1 MVADESRDVPPAP
14 ARGTAGADAAA
25 RVDAAV
31 PTDAAVPADPAASAD
46 AGGSPRAG
54 AAAAAPGAG
63 RGVRV
68 LAGEEFSLT
77 EAIGG
82 VRGLVESVLPGLVF
96 VVLYLATRQL
106 VPALIASGAVA
117 AVAVVVRLLQ
127 RTPATQAFSGVV
139 GVGIGVLWAS
149 RTGEAQDFFAWGLWV
164 NGAWL
169 AGTAV
174 SVLVG
179 WPVVGVVVSL
189 LRGEDMSWRRDPAAA
204 GLRRRYAGA
213 TWLWAGL
220 FAARLAVQLPLYL
233 QGEDAVGWLGTARLA
248 MGVPLFALV
257 LWITWLLVGPRATA
271 AARPGPPPSPPR

>member
-1 MVADESRDVPPAP
+1 MAADDRPEVPGGEPASP
-14 ARGTAGADAAA
+14 ADA
-25 RVDAAV
+25 V
-31 PTDAAVPADPAASAD
+31 
-46 AGGSPRAG
+46 
-54 AAAAAPGAG
+54 PGAG

-68 LAGEEFSLT
+68 LAGEQFSLV

-96 VVLYLATRQL
+96 VVVYLATREL
-106 VPALIASGAVA
+106 VPSLVASGAVA

-139 GVGIGVLWAS
+139 GVVVGMLWAS

-169 AGTAV
+169 TGTAV
-174 SVLVG
+174 SALVG

-189 LRGEDMSWRRDPAAA
+189 LRGEDMSWRTDPRRAV
-204 GLRRRYAGA
+204 LRRRYLGA
-213 TWLWAGL
+213 TWLWAGM

-257 LWITWLLVGPRATA
+257 LWVTWLLVGPRAGA
-271 AARPGPPPSPPR
+271 AARPGPPPTPPR

>member
-1 MVADESRDVPPAP
+1 VTDDPRDAPAGASPGADPGTPGPAP
-14 ARGTAGADAAA
+14 VDGADGATPDAPGTTP
-25 RVDAAV
+25 RDAA
-31 PTDAAVPADPAASAD
+31 DAV
-46 AGGSPRAG
+46 
-54 AAAAAPGAG
+54 PGAG

-68 LAGEEFSLT
+68 LAGEEFSL
-77 EAIGG
+77 ASALGG

-96 VVLYLATRQL
+96 VVVYLTVRQL
-106 VPALIASGAVA
+106 VPALIASGGVA
-117 AVAVVVRLLQ
+117 ALAVLVRLVQ

-139 GVGIGVLWAS
+139 GVGVGVLWAS

-169 AGTAV
+169 AATAV

-189 LRGEDMSWRRDPAAA
+189 LRGEDMSWRRDPGASV
-204 GLRRRYAGA
+204 LRRRYAWA
-213 TWLWAGL
+213 TWLWAGM

-233 QGEDAVGWLGTARLA
+233 QGEDSVGWLGTARLA

-257 LWITWLLVGPRATA
+257 LWVTWLLVGPRAAA

>member
-1 MVADESRDVPPAP
+1 VVADEHRDVPPATTP
-14 ARGTAGADAAA
+14 GTTGSDDVPTGTATTGA
-25 RVDAAV
+25 
-31 PTDAAVPADPAASAD
+31 
-46 AGGSPRAG
+46 SPRG
-54 AAAAAPGAG
+54 AADAAPGAG

-96 VVLYLATRQL
+96 VVVYLATREL
-106 VPALIASGAVA
+106 VPALVASGAVA
-117 AVAVVVRLLQ
+117 AVAVVVRVLQ
-127 RTPATQAFSGVV
+127 RTPVTQAFSGVIGV
-139 GVGIGVLWAS
+139 GVGVLWAS

-189 LRGEDMSWRRDPAAA
+189 LRGEDMSWRRDPGAAA
-204 GLRRRYAGA
+204 LRRRYAGA
-213 TWLWAGL
+213 TWLWAGM

-257 LWITWLLVGPRATA
+257 LWVTWLLVGPRATA
-271 AARPGPPPSPPR
+271 AARPGPPPSRPR

>member
-1 MVADESRDVPPAP
+1 MAADDAHPAP
-14 ARGTAGADAAA
+14 A
-25 RVDAAV
+25 
-31 PTDAAVPADPAASAD
+31 PDPAV
-46 AGGSPRAG
+46 AGNA
-54 AAAAAPGAG
+54 

-68 LAGEEFSLT
+68 LTGEEFSLV

-96 VVLYLATRQL
+96 VVLFLLTRDL
-106 VPALIASGAVA
+106 VPALVAAGVVA

-139 GVGIGVLWAS
+139 GVVVGVLWAS

-164 NGAWL
+164 NGLWL

-179 WPVVGVVVSL
+179 WPLVGVVVSL
-189 LRGEDMSWRRDPAAA
+189 LRAQDMSWRTDVGARA
-204 GLRRRYAGA
+204 LRRRYVWA
-213 TWLWAGL
+213 TWLWAGM

-257 LWITWLLVGPRATA
+257 LWLTWLLVGPRAAA
-271 AARPGPPPSPPR
+271 AARPGPPPTPPR